1 MSDVNGDAAEQASA
15 DSLADSLAESLAESP
30 ASESPA
36 AESPAAE
43 PRRPAL
49 SPSRAADFKMCPLL
63 YRFRAIDKLPE
74 RPGRARVRGTLVHS
88 VLERL
93 FDLPAAQRSPEAA
106 AALVEPVWHELIAAL
121 PELVDGLF
129 AGSDDPELAEWLAS
143 VAPLLAT
150 YFRLEDPQAV
160 EPVARELLLETELA
174 SGVVLRG
181 YVDRLDEGPAG
192 LRVIDYKTGAA
203 PRPVSELKALFQLK
217 FYALA
222 LLQDRGVVPDELRLY
237 YLADGE
243 TLTYRPDEP
252 ELRRF
257 ARILDALWVA
267 IREAGRTGDFQ
278 PNPGRMCQYCDHQAV
293 CPAWGGTPPPY
304 PGWPVAPGADEP
316 VILAS

>member
-1 MSDVNGDAAEQASA
+1 MTDEDGVAAAQASVEPPETP
-15 DSLADSLAESLAESP
+15 AEA
-30 ASESPA
+30 
-36 AESPAAE
+36 

-49 SPSRAADFKMCPLL
+49 SPSRAADYKTCPLL

-74 RPGRARVRGTLVHS
+74 RPGRAQVRGTLVHA

-93 FDLPAAQRSPEAA
+93 FDLPGPQRTPEAA
-106 AALVEPVWHELIAAL
+106 AALVEPVWHELVAAL

-143 VAPLLAT
+143 VAPLLAS
-150 YFRLEDPQAV
+150 YFRLEDPRAV
-160 EPVARELLLETELA
+160 EPSARELLLETELE

-181 YVDRLDEGPAG
+181 YVDRLDDGPAG
-192 LRVIDYKTGAA
+192 LRVIDYKTGVA

-222 LLQDRGVVPDELRLY
+222 LLQDRGVVPAELRLY
-237 YLADGE
+237 YLTDGE

-257 ARILDALWVA
+257 ARILDALWLA
-267 IREAGRTGDFQ
+267 IREAGRTGDFR
-278 PNPGRMCQYCDHQAV
+278 PSPGRMCQYCDHQAL

-304 PGWPVAPGADEP
+304 PGWPLAPDVDEP
-316 VILAS
+316 IVLAS